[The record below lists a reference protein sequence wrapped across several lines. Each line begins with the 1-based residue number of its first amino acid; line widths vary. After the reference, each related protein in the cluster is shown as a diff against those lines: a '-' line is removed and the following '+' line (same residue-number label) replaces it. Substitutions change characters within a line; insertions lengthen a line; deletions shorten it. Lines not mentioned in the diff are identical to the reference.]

1 MGGERREWV
10 IQLKTAT
17 NPQGEESM
25 ESTKPFSISKQAVW
39 KAYQQVKANHGAAG
53 VDGESIAAFE
63 AQLKD
68 NLYKLWNRLA
78 SGSYFPPPVKVVAI
92 AKKEGGQRLLG
103 VPTVADR
110 IAQTVVKQ
118 ALEPLVEPHFHR
130 DSYGYRPGKSAHQA
144 LETTRH
150 RCWRYAWVVKFD
162 IKGAFDNLSHALMMR
177 AVRHHT
183 ACRWILLYC
192 ERWLTAPVQ
201 YDDGRQEVRT
211 KGTAQ
216 GGVISP
222 LLMNLVLHYV
232 FDRWMQHH
240 YPQYPF
246 ERYADDGL
254 AHCQTEAQ
262 ALALKAALVERFA
275 ECGLELHPTKTRII
289 YCKDDDRPGTYE
301 HTRFDFLG
309 YTFRARRSKNR
320 WGKYFVNFSPAVS
333 NDAGKAMRQK
343 TRRWGLQNRSDK
355 SLEDL
360 SRMFNPILRGWMTYY
375 GRFYKSAM
383 TPTLRH
389 MNRVLVRWAMR
400 KYKRL
405 RRHKRRAE
413 YWLGRIAR
421 KEPHLFAHWQLG
433 VRPAA
438 G

>member
-1 MGGERREWV
+1 MD
-10 IQLKTAT
+10 
-17 NPQGEESM
+17 
-25 ESTKPFSISKQAVW
+25 STKSFSISKQAVW
-39 KAYQQVKANHGAAG
+39 EAYQRVKANHGAAG
-53 VDGESIAAFE
+53 IDGESITEFE
-63 AQLKD
+63 EQLKD

-144 LETTRH
+144 LETTRQ

-162 IKGAFDNLSHALMMR
+162 IKGAFDNLSHTLMMK
-177 AVRHHT
+177 ALRHHT
-183 ACRWILLYC
+183 DCKWILLYS
-192 ERWLTAPVQ
+192 ERWLTAPLQ
-201 YDDGRQEVRT
+201 HPDGRLEVRT

-216 GGVISP
+216 GGVVSP

-232 FDRWMQHH
+232 FDRWMQRQ

-262 ALALKAALVERFA
+262 ALALKAALVARFA
-275 ECGLELHPTKTRII
+275 ECDLELHPAKTRIVH
-289 YCKDDDRPGTYE
+289 CQDDDRLGEYE
-301 HTRFDFLG
+301 HTKFDFLG

-320 WGKYFVNFSPAVS
+320 WGKYFINFSPAVS
-333 NDAGKAMRQK
+333 NSAGKAMRQK
-343 TRRWGLQNRSDK
+343 TRSWGLQERSDK

-360 SRMFNPILRGWMTYY
+360 SRMFNPILRGWVNYY
-375 GRFYKSAM
+375 GRFYKSALY
-383 TPTLRH
+383 PTLRH
-389 MNRVLVRWAMR
+389 LDRVLVQWAMR

-405 RRHKRRAE
+405 HRHKRRAE
-413 YWLGRIAR
+413 HWLGRIAR
-421 KEPHLFAHWQLG
+421 KEPQLFTHWQMG
-433 VRPAA
+433 IRPAA

>member
-1 MGGERREWV
+1 MD
-10 IQLKTAT
+10 
-17 NPQGEESM
+17 
-25 ESTKPFSISKQAVW
+25 STKSFSISKPAVW
-39 KAYQQVKANHGAAG
+39 EAYRQVKANHGAAG
-53 VDGESIAAFE
+53 IDGESITEFE
-63 AQLKD
+63 EHLKD

-103 VPTVADR
+103 IPTVADR
-110 IAQTVVKQ
+110 IAQTVVKR

-144 LETTRH
+144 LETTRQ

-162 IKGAFDNLSHALMMR
+162 IKGAFDNLSHALMMK

-183 ACRWILLYC
+183 DCKWILLYS
-192 ERWLTAPVQ
+192 ERWLTAPLHHA
-201 YDDGRQEVRT
+201 DGRLEART

-216 GGVISP
+216 GGVVSP

-232 FDRWMQHH
+232 FDRWMQRY

-262 ALALKAALVERFA
+262 AFALKAALVARFA
-275 ECGLELHPTKTRII
+275 ECGLELHPAKTRMI
-289 YCKDDDRPGTYE
+289 YCQDDDRPGEYE
-301 HTRFDFLG
+301 HTKFDFLG

-320 WGKYFVNFSPAVS
+320 WGKYFINFSPAVS
-333 NDAGKAMRQK
+333 NSAGKAMRQK
-343 TRRWGLQNRSDK
+343 TRRWGLQERSDK
-355 SLEDL
+355 SIEDL
-360 SRMFNPILRGWMTYY
+360 SRMFNPMLRGWVNYY
-375 GRFYKSAM
+375 GRFYKSAL

-389 MNRVLVRWAMR
+389 VDRVLVRWAMR

-413 YWLGRIAR
+413 HWLGRIAR
-421 KEPHLFAHWQLG
+421 KEPQLFAHWQMG
-433 VRPAA
+433 MRPAA
-438 G
+438 E

>member
-1 MGGERREWV
+1 MD
-10 IQLKTAT
+10 
-17 NPQGEESM
+17 
-25 ESTKPFSISKQAVW
+25 STKPFSVSKQAVW

-53 VDGESIAAFE
+53 VDGESIAAFD
-63 AQLKD
+63 ARLKD

-92 AKKEGGQRLLG
+92 AKKEGGQRMLG

-118 ALEPLVEPHFHR
+118 ALEPCVEPHFHR

-144 LETTRH
+144 LETTRQ

-162 IKGAFDNLSHALMMR
+162 IKGAFDNLSHELMMK

-183 ACRWILLYC
+183 ACKWILLYC

-201 YDDGRQEVRT
+201 YADGRQEVRT

-216 GGVISP
+216 GGVVRP

-232 FDRWMQHH
+232 FDHWMQRH

-254 AHCQTEAQ
+254 AHCQTEVQ
-262 ALALKAALVERFA
+262 ALALKAVLVERFA
-275 ECGLELHPTKTRII
+275 QCGLELHPMKTRII
-289 YCKDDDRPGTYE
+289 YCKDDDRPGEYE
-301 HTRFDFLG
+301 HTKFDFLG

-320 WGKYFVNFSPAVS
+320 WGKYFINFSPAVS
-333 NDAGKAMRQK
+333 NDAGKAMRRK
-343 TRRWGLQNRSDK
+343 TRSWGLQRRSDK

-360 SRMFNPILRGWMTYY
+360 SRMFNPILRGWMNYY
-375 GRFYKSAM
+375 GRFYKSALI
-383 TPTLRH
+383 PTLRH
-389 MNRVLVRWAMR
+389 VDRVLVRWAMR

-413 YWLGRIAR
+413 HWLGRIAR
-421 KEPHLFAHWQLG
+421 KEPQFFAHWQMG

>member
-1 MGGERREWV
+1 MD
-10 IQLKTAT
+10 
-17 NPQGEESM
+17 
-25 ESTKPFSISKQAVW
+25 STKPFSISKHAVW

-53 VDGESIAAFE
+53 VDGESIEAFE

-144 LETTRH
+144 LETTRQ

-162 IKGAFDNLSHALMMR
+162 IKGAFDNLSHELMMK

-183 ACRWILLYC
+183 ECKWILLYC

-201 YDDGRQEVRT
+201 YEDGRQEGRT
-211 KGTAQ
+211 KGTVQ

-232 FDRWMQHH
+232 FDHWMQRH

-254 AHCQTEAQ
+254 AHCQTETQ
-262 ALALKAALVERFA
+262 ALSLKATLAERFA
-275 ECGLELHPTKTRII
+275 ACGLELHPTKTRII
-289 YCKDDDRPGTYE
+289 YCKDDDRPGEYE
-301 HTRFDFLG
+301 HTKFDFLG
-309 YTFRARRSKNR
+309 YTFQARRSKNR
-320 WGKYFVNFSPAVS
+320 WGKYFVNFTPAVS
-333 NDAGKAMRQK
+333 NAAGKAMRQK
-343 TRRWGLQNRSDK
+343 TRSWGLQDRSDK

-360 SRMFNPILRGWMTYY
+360 SRMFNPLLRGWMTYY

-383 TPTLRH
+383 IPTLRH
-389 MNRVLVRWAMR
+389 LNRVLVWWAMR

-413 YWLGRIAR
+413 HWLGRIAR
-421 KEPHLFAHWQLG
+421 KEPQLFAHWQMG
-433 VRPAA
+433 VRPTA

>member
-1 MGGERREWV
+1 MD
-10 IQLKTAT
+10 
-17 NPQGEESM
+17 
-25 ESTKPFSISKQAVW
+25 STKSFSISKQAVW
-39 KAYQQVKANHGAAG
+39 EAYQRVKANHGAAG
-53 VDGESIAAFE
+53 IDGESITEFE
-63 AQLKD
+63 EQLKD

-144 LETTRH
+144 LETTRQ

-162 IKGAFDNLSHALMMR
+162 IKGAFDNLSHTLMMK
-177 AVRHHT
+177 ALRHHT
-183 ACRWILLYC
+183 DCKWILLYS
-192 ERWLTAPVQ
+192 ERWLTAPLQ
-201 YDDGRQEVRT
+201 HPDGRLEVRT

-216 GGVISP
+216 GGVVSP

-232 FDRWMQHH
+232 FDRWMQRH

-262 ALALKAALVERFA
+262 ALALKAALVARFA
-275 ECGLELHPTKTRII
+275 ECDLELHPAKTRIV
-289 YCKDDDRPGTYE
+289 YCQDDDRLGEYE
-301 HTRFDFLG
+301 HTKFDFLG

-320 WGKYFVNFSPAVS
+320 WGKYFINFSPAVS
-333 NDAGKAMRQK
+333 NSAGKARRQK
-343 TRRWGLQNRSDK
+343 TRSWGLQERSDK

-360 SRMFNPILRGWMTYY
+360 SRMFNPILRGWVNYFAIGHS
-375 GRFYKSAM
+375 GRCF
-383 TPTLRH
+383 TTLRQW
-389 MNRVLVRWAMR
+389 VEQSV
-400 KYKRL
+400 
-405 RRHKRRAE
+405 RRHLMRNSKRRGHGWKRWSTPWLYRTYGLYDE
-413 YWLGRIAR
+413 Y
-421 KEPHLFAHWQLG
+421 Q
-433 VRPAA
+433 VRYVYGPKALPVR
-438 G
+438 